1 MAVHLW
7 EHHGTENFVGLGLY
21 KNEKAI
27 SMHAEPGIVQRKDA
41 RSLCSGEELLPMG
54 AAPFTSQKE
63 CSKNP
68 GAVPCRKPSD
78 VSH

>member
-1 MAVHLW
+1 
-7 EHHGTENFVGLGLY
+7 
-21 KNEKAI
+21 
-27 SMHAEPGIVQRKDA
+27 MHAEPGIVQRKDA